1 MSYCPFCSR
10 RLSCNSAPEC
20 NLSYEPP
27 LLNATT
33 EVILDLRK
41 QIKQCE
47 HAKAQKAKGIYHWSN
62 QPSGDQI
69 SAELASKYP
78 CLGSGGHCCCNRS
91 SRPNV
96 CPFCGRVLSTST
108 STCTRSASSTCAA
121 SSYQAPQYPVYRPPP
136 PQEYQPPQYPV
147 YHPPPPQEY
156 QPPQYPV
163 YIPPPPQVYQ
173 PPQYPVYVPPP
184 PQLSPQQQQEQHELM
199 LRAQQ
204 IRNNQ
209 IRINQQRAAQQARA
223 QAPFQVQ
230 RPVPRAGG
238 CGCGSDKIQQAIQ
251 HIDCASRILKS
262 C

>member
-33 EVILDLRK
+33 EVILDLRR
-41 QIKQCE
+41 QIKQCD
-47 HAKAQKAKGIYHWSN
+47 HAASQKAKGIYHWSN

-69 SAELASKYP
+69 SAELSRKYP
-78 CLGSGGHCCCNRS
+78 CLGHGGSCCGS
-91 SRPNV
+91 SQPRV
-96 CPFCGRVLSTST
+96 CPFCGRVLSSG
-108 STCTRSASSTCAA
+108 STCTRSTSSCCGG
-121 SSYQAPQYPVYRPPP
+121 SSYQAPQYPVYRA
-136 PQEYQPPQYPV
+136 
-147 YHPPPPQEY
+147 PPPQEY

-163 YIPPPPQVYQ
+163 YIPPPPQEYK

-184 PQLSPQQQQEQHELM
+184 PQLSPQQQQEQHDLM
-199 LRAQQ
+199 VRAQQ

-209 IRINQQRAAQQARA
+209 IRINQQRAAEQARA
-223 QAPFQVQ
+223 QAMFQAPRPCPQ
-230 RPVPRAGG
+230 RAYAAGG
-238 CGCGSDKIQQAIQ
+238 CGSGKIQQALQ
-251 HIDCASRILKS
+251 HIESASRILKS